1 MSKEKYHHGFL
12 EKDLIEKGL
21 QLLNSVGL
29 EAFSLRKVADMCGVS
44 HAAPYR
50 HFKNKEELIYAITMS
65 VSNEFTLSIN
75 ESLAENEGDYRK
87 QIIAVSKLYVKFMV
101 ENPEHFRFIFMTD
114 HHNPIVIK
122 NGQFIRADRWI
133 VSILKNLFIGLR
145 KNENT
150 DDNGWS
156 MDALTIWSLIHGF
169 TAMLVNN
176 TITYEGDY
184 LDAVS
189 VMLEEKFKILM

>member
-1 MSKEKYHHGFL
+1 MDKGKYHHGFL
-12 EKDLIEKGL
+12 EEDLIEKGL

-75 ESLAENEGDYRK
+75 EVLVKNEGDYRK
-87 QIIAVSKLYVKFMV
+87 QIMAVCNLYVKFMV
-101 ENPEHFRFIFMTD
+101 ENPEHFRFIFMTNHQD
-114 HHNPIVIK
+114 PIIMK
-122 NGQFIRADRWI
+122 NENFIQTDRWI
-133 VSILKNLFIGLR
+133 VSIFKNLFIGLR
-145 KNENT
+145 KNESA
-150 DDNGWS
+150 DENGWS
-156 MDALTIWSLIHGF
+156 IDALTVWSLIHGL
-169 TAMLVNN
+169 TTMLVNN
-176 TITYEGDY
+176 TIVYEGNY

-189 VMLEEKFKILM
+189 VMLEKKLKL